1 MKVTEVCKKDT
12 GGQESSETVK
22 MELGLLKIT
31 EKVTS
36 LNYKEREKWEEW
48 EENQGDRIW
57 LGRMCMQRK
66 ILNFKDTSF

>member
-36 LNYKEREKWEEW
+36 LNYKEREK
-48 EENQGDRIW
+48 
-57 LGRMCMQRK
+57 
-66 ILNFKDTSF
+66 